1 MEQRLI
7 TLELIVQQNTK
18 MTERLDWSMTQLC
31 QAVADLRVQ
40 MIQGQAELR
49 QEIASSQAELRKEMA
64 SSQAELRKE
73 MASSQ
78 AELRKEMSEGQAQL
92 RQEIAHS
99 HTQLHAFFERKF
111 MWLISAYCG
120 GLLTLIGFM
129 AKYFLD
135 SYAK

>member
-1 MEQRLI
+1 MFPYEHLRIEIGQNPIHTFGMEKRVL
-7 TLELIVQQNTK
+7 TLELVVEQNTK
-18 MTERLDWSMTQLC
+18 MVERLDRSMAQLC
-31 QAVADLRVQ
+31 QAMADLRVQ

-49 QEIASSQAELRKEMA
+49 QEIALSQAELRKEMA
-64 SSQAELRKE
+64 D
-73 MASSQ
+73 
-78 AELRKEMSEGQAQL
+78 GQAQL

-99 HTQLHAFFERKF
+99 HQQLHVFFERKF

-120 GLLTLIGFM
+120 GFFTLIGFM

>member
-1 MEQRLI
+1 MEQRVI

-49 QEIASSQAELRKEMA
+49 QEIASSQAELRKE
-64 SSQAELRKE
+64 K
-73 MASSQ
+73 ASSQ

-92 RQEIAHS
+92 RQEITHS
-99 HTQLHAFFERKF
+99 HTQLRAFFERKF

>member
-1 MEQRLI
+1 MEQRVI
-7 TLELIVQQNTK
+7 TLELIVQQNTN
-18 MTERLDWSMTQLC
+18 MTERLDRSMTQLC

-49 QEIASSQAELRKEMA
+49 QEI
-64 SSQAELRKE
+64 
-73 MASSQ
+73 ASSQ

>member
-1 MEQRLI
+1 MPQNSIYASWMEQRVI

-49 QEIASSQAELRKEMA
+49 QEIA

>member
-1 MEQRLI
+1 MLQNSIYASWMEQRVI
-7 TLELIVQQNTK
+7 TLELMVQQNTN
-18 MTERLDWSMTQLC
+18 MTERLDRSMTQLC

-49 QEIASSQAELRKEMA
+49 QEI
-64 SSQAELRKE
+64 
-73 MASSQ
+73 ASSQ

-111 MWLISAYCG
+111 MWLISAYYG

>member
-1 MEQRLI
+1 MI
-7 TLELIVQQNTK
+7 TLELMVQQNTK
-18 MTERLDWSMTQLC
+18 MTERLDRSMTQLC

-49 QEIASSQAELRKEMA
+49 QEIASSQAELRKEMSA
-64 SSQAELRKE
+64 
-73 MASSQ
+73 
-78 AELRKEMSEGQAQL
+78 GQAQL

-111 MWLISAYCG
+111 MWLISGYCG

>member
-1 MEQRLI
+1 MI
-7 TLELIVQQNTK
+7 TLELMVQQNTK
-18 MTERLDWSMTQLC
+18 MTERLDRSMAQLC

-73 MASSQ
+73 MSA
-78 AELRKEMSEGQAQL
+78 GQAQL

>member
-1 MEQRLI
+1 MFPYEHLRIEVGQNPNHTFGMEKRVL
-7 TLELIVQQNTK
+7 TLELVVEQNTK
-18 MTERLDWSMTQLC
+18 MVERLDRSMAQLC
-31 QAVADLRVQ
+31 QAMNDLRVQ

-49 QEIASSQAELRKEMA
+49 KEMA
-64 SSQAELRKE
+64 D
-73 MASSQ
+73 
-78 AELRKEMSEGQAQL
+78 GQAQL

-99 HTQLHAFFERKF
+99 HQQLHVFFERKF

-120 GLLTLIGFM
+120 GLFTLIGFM

>member
-1 MEQRLI
+1 MEQRVI
-7 TLELIVQQNTK
+7 TLELMVQQNTK
-18 MTERLDWSMTQLC
+18 MTERLDRSMTQLC

-49 QEIASSQAELRKEMA
+49 QEIA
-64 SSQAELRKE
+64 
-73 MASSQ
+73 
-78 AELRKEMSEGQAQL
+78 
-92 RQEIAHS
+92 HS

-111 MWLISAYCG
+111 VWLISGYCG

>member
-1 MEQRLI
+1 MPQNSIYASWMEQRVI

-49 QEIASSQAELRKEMA
+49 QEIASSQAELRKEM
-64 SSQAELRKE
+64 
-73 MASSQ
+73 
-78 AELRKEMSEGQAQL
+78 SEGQAQL

-120 GLLTLIGFM
+120 GLFTLIGFM

>member
-1 MEQRLI
+1 MEQRVI

-49 QEIASSQAELRKEMA
+49 QKIA

-92 RQEIAHS
+92 RQEITHS

-120 GLLTLIGFM
+120 GLFTLIGFM